1 LITDGRQSLGR
12 PSPLAQGGRERA
24 VLPVMTICKWC
35 LAGYGL
41 VALLALAAIPMS
53 AIGWIAPDPLSA
65 VPAILV
71 GAPWSFLLVS
81 LDVADSVAL
90 NVLLVALA
98 MLINGT
104 LIFLPCRL
112 ITRWRSD

>member
-1 LITDGRQSLGR
+1 
-12 PSPLAQGGRERA
+12 
-24 VLPVMTICKWC
+24 MTICKWC
-35 LAGYGL
+35 LAAYGL

-53 AIGWIAPDPLSA
+53 AMGWITPDPLSA

-81 LDVADSVAL
+81 LEVADSVSL

-104 LIFLPCRL
+104 VIFLLCRL
-112 ITRWRSD
+112 ITRWRSE